1 MTEQELR
8 SRVSDLAISNIR
20 PLWGIVTDEEVRILS
35 HFSIQEID

>member
-20 PLWGIVTDEEVRILS
+20 PLWGIVTDDEVKSLG